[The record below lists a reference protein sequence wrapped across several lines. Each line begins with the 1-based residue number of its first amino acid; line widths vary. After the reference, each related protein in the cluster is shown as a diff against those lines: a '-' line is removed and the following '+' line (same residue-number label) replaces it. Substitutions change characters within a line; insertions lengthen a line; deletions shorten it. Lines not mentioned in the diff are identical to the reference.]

1 MKIFFMLVSKI
12 PMHPLYYSSDQ
23 KKKKKKLNLVVID
36 FGVNKADVKVTETW
50 EKRKSLLT
58 DRIQLS
64 QGLQSKHWLSEL
76 EKAASLQ
83 LVSLMQ
89 CYETFIFA

>member
-1 MKIFFMLVSKI
+1 MKIFFMLASQI

-23 KKKKKKLNLVVID
+23 KKKLNLVVID
-36 FGVNKADVKVTETW
+36 FGVNKADVNVTETW

-58 DRIQLS
+58 DHIQLS

-89 CYETFIFA
+89 RYETFIFA